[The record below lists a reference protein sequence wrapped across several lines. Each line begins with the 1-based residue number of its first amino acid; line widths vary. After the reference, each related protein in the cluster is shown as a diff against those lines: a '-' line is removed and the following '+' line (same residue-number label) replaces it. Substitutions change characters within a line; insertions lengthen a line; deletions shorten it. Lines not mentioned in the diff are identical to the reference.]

1 MTDPRLTARVRAAH
15 GDAWQVQGRLRETA
29 GGGALELHGIRLMAS
44 GLPHPQFNNG
54 DVTEP
59 EADLEGARAF
69 YAERRVP
76 WGVCVPPD
84 LPWPHGR
91 HLFRK
96 RLMGLPAAAFR
107 PAPAVPGL
115 RVARA
120 GPGELEAV
128 VAVDTA
134 AFGSDPVSARPW
146 MEPHLRARRAEVA
159 LATLEGEP
167 VATAYALRSDG
178 RAGPT
183 LYLGGVT
190 VLAAARQRGVG
201 AAISTWLLARG
212 LAAGARLAHLQA
224 DTDDAARGYARL
236 GFAETGGLDVYVDL

>member
-1 MTDPRLTARVRAAH
+1 MTDPLTARVRAAH

-44 GLPHPQFNNG
+44 GLPYPHFNNG
-54 DVTEP
+54 DVTAP
-59 EADLEGARAF
+59 DADLEGARAF
-69 YAERRVP
+69 YAQRRVP

-96 RLMGLPAAAFR
+96 RLMGLPAAGFR

-115 RVARA
+115 RIERA
-120 GPGELEAV
+120 GPGELETV

-134 AFGSDPVSARPW
+134 GFGSDPARERPW
-146 MEPHLRARRAEVA
+146 MEPQLGARRAEVA
-159 LATLEGEP
+159 LATLGGEP

-178 RAGPT
+178 RAGPC
-183 LYLGGVT
+183 LWLGGVA
-190 VLAAARQRGVG
+190 VLAAARRRGVG

-212 LAAGARLAHLQA
+212 LAAGAQLAHLQA
-224 DTDDAARGYARL
+224 DNDDAARVYTRL
-236 GFAETGGLDVYVDL
+236 GFAETGGLDVYVEV